1 MKLVVFT
8 ARPRIDAPCLSFEI
22 AFEQLSFLLSFPF
35 PNNKKMRR
43 NPTLSL
49 LSLTALTAIS
59 GVNAAEAEDS
69 LTSVIERTVPLRTH
83 SLAAPYVDT
92 DLQNRWWDFGGDAI
106 IVRRILLCKDA
117 L

>member
-1 MKLVVFT
+1 
-8 ARPRIDAPCLSFEI
+8 
-22 AFEQLSFLLSFPF
+22 
-35 PNNKKMRR
+35 MRR

-59 GVNAAEAEDS
+59 GVNAAEPEDS

-117 L
+117 PLITL